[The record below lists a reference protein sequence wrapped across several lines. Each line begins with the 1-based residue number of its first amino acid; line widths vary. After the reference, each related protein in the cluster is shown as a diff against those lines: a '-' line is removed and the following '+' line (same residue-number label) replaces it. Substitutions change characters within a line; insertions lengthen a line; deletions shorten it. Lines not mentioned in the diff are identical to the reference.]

1 MGEQTEEERVSG
13 MSKHIIDGLRYAY
26 EAYCRG
32 DIEEA
37 VDAIDVD
44 PNILWIEPNE
54 FYAGGTYRGRQGSS
68 ITSRSRI
75 PRASRCGMCRKR
87 SWSSETRLRYS
98 YISKPGPR
106 AVVSHE
112 RATLPMSIPFMK
124 GRSCRCRRT
133 LIRLRL
139 AKPSDLLTTHAR
151 ERKWAPSLETE
162 RARNQKVA
170 NQQAMERRTGAV
182 IHGIKW
188 PPKTA
193 YIPRDAQRDKLKQ
206 RRKGSLVL

>member
-1 MGEQTEEERVSG
+1 
-13 MSKHIIDGLRYAY
+13 
-26 EAYCRG
+26 
-32 DIEEA
+32 
-37 VDAIDVD
+37 
-44 PNILWIEPNE
+44 
-54 FYAGGTYRGRQGSS
+54 
-68 ITSRSRI
+68 
-75 PRASRCGMCRKR
+75 
-87 SWSSETRLRYS
+87 
-98 YISKPGPR
+98 
-106 AVVSHE
+106 
-112 RATLPMSIPFMK
+112 MK

-133 LIRLRL
+133 LILLRL
-139 AKPSDLLTTHAR
+139 AKPSDLLTTNAR
-151 ERKWAPSLETE
+151 ERKWTPSLETE